1 MASSTIYLQLRT
13 HDWLNL
19 WNLWGSVFFN
29 KVVFYIY
36 CSLSLVLHQLPRLQA
51 LGEQVQDLGDLVA
64 LEVLALQ

>member
-19 WNLWGSVFFN
+19 WNLWGSAFFN
-29 KVVFYIY
+29 KVIY